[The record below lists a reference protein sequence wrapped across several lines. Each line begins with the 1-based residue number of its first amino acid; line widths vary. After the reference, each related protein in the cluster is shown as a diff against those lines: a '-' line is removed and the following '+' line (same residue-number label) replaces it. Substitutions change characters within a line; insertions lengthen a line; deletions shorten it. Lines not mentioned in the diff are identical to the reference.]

1 MRTSGFSVK
10 IYTFSTIITLIAM
23 LAVPVKGVQAEDSP
37 SITKNAQHYL
47 EKQYQISHP
56 LARTI
61 IKVKPLAQTLDKRQC
76 NGPIA
81 ITHAPSRA
89 NRISAKAICQQP
101 AWTIYLSATVEQ
113 WLPIV
118 LTSRALRKGTILGDS
133 DIYLKAFD
141 IKRITSPY
149 FTNPGE
155 LIGREIKRSIA
166 ANQVISPSQIEKK
179 LLVRKGD
186 VVYIEANKGP
196 MSVRMTGTAQQD
208 GSFGEQISVINNR
221 SGKRVY
227 GYVKSQGVVTVNG
240 R

>member
-1 MRTSGFSVK
+1 MK
-10 IYTFSTIITLIAM
+10 KYTFSTIITLIAM
-23 LAVPVKGVQAEDSP
+23 LAVPVKGALAEDSLLI
-37 SITKNAQHYL
+37 SQQAQQYL
-47 EKQYQISHP
+47 EKQYQISQP
-56 LARTI
+56 MARTI
-61 IKVKPLAQTLDKRQC
+61 VKVKPLAKTLERRHC
-76 NGPIA
+76 NEPIT

-89 NRISAKAICQQP
+89 NRISAKAICHQP

-141 IKRITSPY
+141 IKRITSTY

-155 LIGREIKRSIA
+155 LIGRELKRSIA
-166 ANQVISPSQIEKK
+166 ANQVISPSQVEKK

-186 VVYIEANKGP
+186 VVYIQANKGP
-196 MSVRMTGTAQQD
+196 MSVRVTGTAQQD
-208 GSFGEQISVINNR
+208 GSLGEQISVINNR

-227 GYVKSQGVVTVNG
+227 AYVKSQGVVSVNG